1 MSTMSRQISKIRKGE
16 NRSVITK
23 KRRFNSILFFDSELK
38 KIDSYLNE
46 NDVILEGEKI
56 YLELLEVTI
65 EICLKFILLIIA
77 QYI

>member
-56 YLELLEVTI
+56 YLAMLEATI
-65 EICLKFILLIIA
+65 EICLKIILLIIA